1 MSGLSRMIV
10 PFKLAGTLLAYS
22 LAMPFLAF
30 VGTHAV
36 MKYAEKGAHHVSHLA
51 AMLGIEL
58 VKKRTF

>member
-1 MSGLSRMIV
+1 
-10 PFKLAGTLLAYS
+10 
-22 LAMPFLAF
+22 
-30 VGTHAV
+30 V